1 MAEWRSTRRRMS
13 IDQAVADTFHR
24 AYYDSAR
31 TTWGNTYWQGTLV
44 LKCPLDL
51 WIYQEIIC
59 ETKPEVVIE
68 TGTFQGGSAL
78 FLASIFDLLGRGR
91 VLSIDLEA
99 FPARRQHPRIT
110 YIEGPSTSTEVLQ
123 LVRQRVGP
131 QDKSMGVLDS
141 DHSREHVLREI
152 EAYKGF
158 VSLGCYSVVEDTNIN
173 GHPLYPEFVPG
184 PMEAV
189 AEFLATESGFV
200 QDRSREKFGLT
211 FCPGGYL
218 RRIR

>member
-31 TTWGNTYWQGTLV
+31 TTWGNMYWQGTLV

-78 FLASIFDLLGRGR
+78 FLASVFDLCL
-91 VLSIDLEA
+91 
-99 FPARRQHPRIT
+99 
-110 YIEGPSTSTEVLQ
+110 
-123 LVRQRVGP
+123 
-131 QDKSMGVLDS
+131 
-141 DHSREHVLREI
+141 
-152 EAYKGF
+152 
-158 VSLGCYSVVEDTNIN
+158 
-173 GHPLYPEFVPG
+173 
-184 PMEAV
+184 AV
-189 AEFLATESGFV
+189 AGF
-200 QDRSREKFGLT
+200 
-211 FCPGGYL
+211 
-218 RRIR
+218 